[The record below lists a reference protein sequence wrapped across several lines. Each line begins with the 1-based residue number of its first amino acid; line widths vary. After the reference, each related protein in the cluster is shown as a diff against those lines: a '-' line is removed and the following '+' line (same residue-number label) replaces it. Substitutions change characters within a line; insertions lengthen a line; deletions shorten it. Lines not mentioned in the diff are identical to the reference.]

1 MVVELGNYALMLALL
16 LAGAQAFFGLAGPAF
31 KRDRW
36 VAAVPSA
43 ACGQFVFVALAVGAL
58 IHAFVTN
65 DFSVRYVAEN
75 SNTALPLFYRI
86 TAMWGAHEGS
96 MLLWILVLS
105 LWTLAVVVRSR
116 YLPREFAAR
125 VLGVLGLLSFGFVLF
140 TLATSSPFGRL
151 IPSPA
156 DGNSLNPVLQDP
168 AFAIHPPILYAGY
181 VGFSVSFAFAC
192 AAMIEGRRDQLW
204 ARWMRPWTVSAWAF
218 LACGIALG
226 SWWAY
231 YELGWGGYWFWDP
244 VENASFMPWL
254 VGTALIHSLA
264 VTEKRGLFK
273 SWTLLLAVSAFSLSL
288 LGTFLVRSGVLV
300 SVHSFAADPTR
311 GVYILVLL
319 CVMIGGALT
328 MYALR
333 APAMQSNAGFNL
345 LSRESF
351 LLFNNILLTIAAA
364 VVLAGTL
371 APLISQTLHLGTLSV
386 GAPYF
391 NPSFLVPVLPL
402 LALAAIGMHARW
414 KRGGLT
420 EARRS
425 LLWLLGIALI
435 VALVLAFGVYGHP
448 MPLVP
453 VAATFGVWIILSAL
467 IEPIN
472 HLRRRTRLP
481 WSVAGMCVAHIG
493 LGVFV
498 LGLTFVN
505 SNSVERDVA
514 LKSGQ
519 SAQIGSYVFHYH
531 GGQQVVGPNY
541 DAFRG
546 TVTVTHDGRQVA
558 LLHPERRQYWV
569 QGTIQTKAA
578 IAASPQR
585 DLLAAMGQNVGAGAW
600 SMRFQYRP
608 LIRLVWFGALIMAL
622 GGMLCVFGRRQR
634 GPVPVAAAV
643 PSGTVPLGTGAT
655 AAGALAAPTL
665 SVPSAPTAMHSVMPG
680 GGPPGTGGKG
690 AA

>member
-1 MVVELGNYALMLALL
+1 MYVELGNYALILALL
-16 LAGAQAFFGLAGPAF
+16 LSGAQAFFGLAGPAF
-31 KRDRW
+31 KRERW

-43 ACGQFVFVALAVGAL
+43 ACGQFVFVALAVGTL

-105 LWTLAVVVRSR
+105 LWTLAVVVRSGS
-116 YLPREFAAR
+116 LPREFAAR
-125 VLGVLGLLSFGFVLF
+125 ALGVLGVLSFGFVLF
-140 TLATSSPFGRL
+140 TLATSSPFTRL
-151 IPSPA
+151 IPAAA

-168 AFAIHPPILYAGY
+168 AFAMHPPILYAGY

-192 AAMIEGRRDQLW
+192 AAMLEGRRDQLW

-273 SWTLLLAVSAFSLSL
+273 SWTLLLALSAFSLSL

-311 GVYILVLL
+311 GVYILVFLFLL
-319 CVMIGGALT
+319 IGGALVL
-328 MYALR
+328 YALR
-333 APAMQSNAGFNL
+333 APGMQSNAGFDL

-371 APLISQTLHLGTLSV
+371 APMIAQALKLGTLSV

-402 LALAAIGMHARW
+402 LALVALGMHARW
-414 KRGGLT
+414 KRGGLS
-420 EARRS
+420 EARRP
-425 LLWLLGIALI
+425 LAWLLGIAL
-435 VALVLAFGVYGHP
+435 VLALVLGFAVYGHP
-448 MPLVP
+448 LPLTP
-453 VAATFGVWIILSAL
+453 VAATFGLWIILSSL
-467 IEPIN
+467 IEPVK
-472 HLRRRTRLP
+472 HLRRRQRLP

-505 SNSVERDVA
+505 SNSIERDVA
-514 LKSGQ
+514 LRAGQ
-519 SAQIGSYVFHYH
+519 SAQIGAYRFHYH
-531 GGQQVVGPNY
+531 GGRNIVGPNF
-541 DAFRG
+541 DAFQG
-546 TVTVTHDGRQVA
+546 DITVTHDGRQVA
-558 LLHPERRQYWV
+558 QMYPQHRQYWV
-569 QGTIQTKAA
+569 QGTVQTKAA
-578 IAASPQR
+578 IAASIPR
-585 DLLAAMGQNVGAGAW
+585 DLLSTMGEDVGKGAW

-608 LIRLVWFGALIMAL
+608 MIRLIWLGALIMAL
-622 GGMLCVFGRRQR
+622 GGAIAVVGRRRR
-634 GPVPVAAAV
+634 GAVPAEAAAAV
-643 PSGTVPLGTGAT
+643 PPLAGGA
-655 AAGALAAPTL
+655 AAASTMSAMPATHALPAL
-665 SVPSAPTAMHSVMPG
+665 MPG
-680 GGPPGTGGKG
+680 AGGEGGG
-690 AA
+690 